1 MPLSI
6 NLEAILKD
14 VAKLEKNP
22 MAFLGEPVEWDK
34 LLLQQKVEKRI
45 VHAWLNVLVFNPE
58 KSNKLC
64 LEGLKDLADYVI
76 PGITTAFLL
85 IRATAMSMMGRLE
98 EMKSCLEK
106 AQEQAQ
112 ISQTLFLNVYW
123 NLHMVSYHLRSQE
136 LAKAEI
142 LTSKTVPLVDNI
154 DEPYFK
160 VEILWRLASIYGF
173 LRKYDIAT
181 FYYMDC
187 YRMSL
192 QHNFRLRALQVSVEL
207 VALNSHLR
215 NFSQAESYYKLGMEL
230 EKELNIPTYQIGLN
244 FNYGL
249 LHKLQ
254 GKLDDA
260 IKHYLISL
268 ELYETANLHIPH
280 TLYNIYN
287 NTANAYSERGDG
299 EIGLQYHE
307 KAEQL
312 AISMKNYALQMQSST
327 NIALAYIPLKRYD
340 EVLPRLKKPK
350 AYYRKTKNWEL
361 LTKALRTEGFLHQQ
375 TKDYKRGF
383 AVMSKLDEVNIKL
396 VTQIRK
402 DFSVHSIRLME
413 AHMEDTVNLKTKY
426 ALAEKRLEQ
435 TTPSSF
441 IGSSLASRKV
451 VENAL
456 LAAIYPD
463 TCVFIEGESGT
474 GKEIVAKMIHTN
486 STRSDKPY
494 VTVNCASISPSLFES
509 EFFGHVRGSFTG
521 ASQDKQGFFKLANN
535 GTLFL
540 DEISEMPMEF
550 QAKLLRAIDTKT
562 IIPVGKGSEERV
574 NCKIIAATNTNIHKL
589 IIENRFR
596 LDLFHRINTVEIRI
610 PALRDRVDD
619 IPDLVEFFLNRFAAE
634 TKKPK
639 PRVTKDFILRLSSH
653 PFPGNVRELKNYIER
668 LYVMY
673 YQPVW
678 DAHILD
684 SISSFNKGGT
694 IIEPKATSDIKSIEA
709 KIILDALRQS
719 GWKQNEAAKILKL
732 TESTLCRKI
741 KRLGIKPTK

>member
-1 MPLSI
+1 MSTTVDLSAV
-6 NLEAILKD
+6 LKEA
-14 VAKLEKNP
+14 AKMEKNP
-22 MAFLGEPVEWDK
+22 LGYLKDTADLDK
-34 LLLQQKVEKRI
+34 LPIQQRIEHQIIRAWGHLLI
-45 VHAWLNVLVFNPE
+45 FNPE
-58 KSNKLC
+58 TCNKLC
-64 LEGLKDLADYVI
+64 LEGLKDTSEYNT
-76 PGITTAFLL
+76 PGVTATFLL
-85 IRATAMSMMGRLE
+85 VRASAMSMMGRLD
-98 EMKSCLEK
+98 EMKSCLDK

-112 ISQTLFLNVYW
+112 LSQTFFLNVLW
-123 NLHMVSYHLRSQE
+123 NLHMVSYYLRTQE

-142 LTSKTVPLVDNI
+142 LTSKTVPLVDKI
-154 DEPYFK
+154 EEPYVK

-187 YRMSL
+187 YRLSL
-192 QHNFRLRALQVSVEL
+192 QNNYRLRALQVSVEL

-215 NFSQAESYYKLGMEL
+215 NFSQAESYYKLGLEL
-230 EKELNIPTYQIGLN
+230 EKELNIPSYQIGLN

-254 GKLDDA
+254 GKIDNA
-260 IKHYLISL
+260 IKYYLQSL
-268 ELYETANLHIPH
+268 ELYESAKLSIPL

-287 NTANAYSERGDG
+287 NTANAYAERGEGD
-299 EIGLQYHE
+299 IALVYHE
-307 KAEQL
+307 KAENL
-312 AISMKNYALQMQSST
+312 AYAMKNYALQMQSST
-327 NIALAYIPLKRYD
+327 NIALTFISLKRYD

-350 AYYRKTKNWEL
+350 SYYRKTKNWEL
-361 LTKALRTEGFLHQQ
+361 LTKALRTEGFLHQN

-383 AVMSKLDEVNIKL
+383 AVMCKLDEVNMKL

-413 AHMEDTVNLKTKY
+413 AHMEDTSNLKTKY

-435 TTPSSF
+435 TIPSNF

-451 VENAL
+451 VENAM

-474 GKEIVAKMIHTN
+474 GKEIVAQMIHSN
-486 STRSDKPY
+486 STRCDKPY

-509 EFFGHVRGSFTG
+509 EFFGHIRGSFTG
-521 ASQDKQGFFKLANN
+521 ASQDKQGFFKLANS

-589 IIENRFR
+589 IIENKFR

-619 IPDLVEFFLNRFAAE
+619 IPDLVDFFLDRYAAE

-668 LYVMY
+668 IYVMY

-678 DAHILD
+678 DARILD
-684 SISSFNKGGT
+684 NISSFNMGT
-694 IIEPKATSDIKSIEA
+694 TLSEPKATSDIKSIEA

-719 GWKQNEAAKILKL
+719 GWKQSDAAKILKL

-741 KRLGIKPTK
+741 KRLGIKPAK

>member
-1 MPLSI
+1 
-6 NLEAILKD
+6 
-14 VAKLEKNP
+14 
-22 MAFLGEPVEWDK
+22 
-34 LLLQQKVEKRI
+34 
-45 VHAWLNVLVFNPE
+45 
-58 KSNKLC
+58 
-64 LEGLKDLADYVI
+64 
-76 PGITTAFLL
+76 
-85 IRATAMSMMGRLE
+85 MSMMGRLE